1 MPDLTYFVND
11 RVSVRRF
18 HSYSE
23 SMKEK
28 DMNTK
33 LLTITALAAA
43 LLSAQAFSQ
52 AASQTAPPATATP
65 APPATPAI
73 DRQAAFDGV
82 VAAEK
87 AFAKL
92 TAEKGMREGFL
103 AYLADDSIVFDPD
116 PTNGQQVWKGRKPSP
131 AVLEWYPVHSEVSL
145 AGDLGFNTGPYD
157 FRPKP
162 GDKPVAWGQF
172 ATIWKRQADG
182 AWKAALDLGTSTPE
196 VAVAPAPALALT
208 GPARVE
214 ESALP
219 RVDVEK
225 TRAALLDADRA
236 LAVSTLEK
244 GSAAYDSVLTDDARL
259 LRVSHQPALGR
270 EAARALLAEYPMPT
284 TWETLGGGVARSGDL
299 GYSYGFVKKHEEG
312 PESPWINTSNYLRVW
327 RREKDGPWKLAF
339 EVLSP
344 RPQKPKA

>member
-1 MPDLTYFVND
+1 MNSKVFVISSLAIAMLTP
-11 RVSVRRF
+11 
-18 HSYSE
+18 
-23 SMKEK
+23 
-28 DMNTK
+28 
-33 LLTITALAAA
+33 ALR
-43 LLSAQAFSQ
+43 AQA
-52 AASQTAPPATATP
+52 APPAPAASAPASAAP
-65 APPATPAI
+65 APVI
-73 DRQAAFDGV
+73 DRQAALDGV

-116 PTNGQQVWKGRKPSP
+116 PANGPQVWKARKPSP
-131 AVLEWYPVHSEVSL
+131 ALLEWYPVHSEVSL

-162 GDKPVAWGQF
+162 TDEKPVAWGQF

-182 AWKAALDLGTSTPE
+182 SWKAALDLGTSTPE
-196 VAVAPAPALALT
+196 PTAAAIPALALA

-214 ESALP
+214 ASALP
-219 RVDVEK
+219 KVDVAAA
-225 TRAALLDADRA
+225 TAALLGADRA
-236 LAVSTLEK
+236 LAAATQEK
-244 GSAAYDSVLTDDARL
+244 GSAAAYDGLLADDVRL

-270 EAARALLAEYPMPT
+270 EAARALLAEYAMPT
-284 TWETLGGGVARSGDL
+284 TWEPLGGGVASSGDL
-299 GYSYGFVKKHEEG
+299 GYSYGFVKKHEDG

-339 EVLSP
+339 EVFSP

>member
-1 MPDLTYFVND
+1 LLGLKEKEMNM
-11 RVSVRRF
+11 RRF
-18 HSYSE
+18 
-23 SMKEK
+23 
-28 DMNTK
+28 T
-33 LLTITALAAA
+33 LTALAAA
-43 LLSAQAFSQ
+43 LLAARAFSQ
-52 AASQTAPPATATP
+52 TAAPP
-65 APPATPAI
+65 APPAPAAPAPPAI
-73 DRQAAFDGV
+73 DRQAAFDSV

-92 TAEKGMREGFL
+92 TGEKGMREGFL
-103 AYLADDSIVFDPD
+103 AFLADDSIVFDPD
-116 PTNGQQVWKGRKPSP
+116 PANGQQVWKGRKPSP

-162 GDKPVAWGQF
+162 ADKPVAWGQF

-182 AWKAALDLGTSTPE
+182 SWKAALDLGTSTPE
-196 VAVAPAPALALT
+196 APAVAPALALT

-214 ESALP
+214 ESALLK
-219 RVDVEK
+219 VDAEAAR
-225 TRAALLDADRA
+225 TALLAADRA
-236 LAVSTLEK
+236 LAAATQEK
-244 GSAAYDSVLTDDARL
+244 GSAAAYDGILTDDVRL

-284 TWETLGGGVARSGDL
+284 TWEPLGGGVARSGDL

>member
-1 MPDLTYFVND
+1 M
-11 RVSVRRF
+11 
-18 HSYSE
+18 
-23 SMKEK
+23 
-28 DMNTK
+28 TK
-33 LLTITALAAA
+33 ILSWTAFGAAATLVAAAA
-43 LLSAQAFSQ
+43 LAQTPTSAP
-52 AASQTAPPATATP
+52 AAP

-116 PTNGQQVWKGRKPSP
+116 PANGQQVWKGRKPSP

-162 GDKPVAWGQF
+162 ADKPVAWGQF

-182 AWKAALDLGTSTPE
+182 TWKAALDLGTSTPE
-196 VAVAPAPALALT
+196 PTAAAAPALALS

-219 RVDVEK
+219 KVDVEK
-225 TRAALLDADRA
+225 ARAALLDTDR
-236 LAVSTLEK
+236 
-244 GSAAYDSVLTDDARL
+244 
-259 LRVSHQPALGR
+259 
-270 EAARALLAEYPMPT
+270 
-284 TWETLGGGVARSGDL
+284 
-299 GYSYGFVKKHEEG
+299 
-312 PESPWINTSNYLRVW
+312 
-327 RREKDGPWKLAF
+327 
-339 EVLSP
+339 
-344 RPQKPKA
+344 

>member
-1 MPDLTYFVND
+1 M
-11 RVSVRRF
+11 
-18 HSYSE
+18 
-23 SMKEK
+23 
-28 DMNTK
+28 TK
-33 LLTITALAAA
+33 ILSWTAFGAAVTLVAAAA
-43 LLSAQAFSQ
+43 LAQTPTSAP
-52 AASQTAPPATATP
+52 AAP

-103 AYLADDSIVFDPD
+103 AFLADDSIVFDPD
-116 PTNGQQVWKGRKPSP
+116 PANGQQVWKGRKPSP

-162 GDKPVAWGQF
+162 ADKPVAWGQF

-182 AWKAALDLGTSTPE
+182 SWKAALDLGTSTPE
-196 VAVAPAPALALT
+196 PTAAAAPALALN
-208 GPARVE
+208 GPTRVE

-219 RVDVEK
+219 KVDVEK
-225 TRAALLDADRA
+225 ARSALLDADRA
-236 LAVSTLEK
+236 LAASTLEK
-244 GSAAYDSVLTDDARL
+244 GSAAYDGVLTDDARL

-284 TWETLGGGVARSGDL
+284 TWESLGGGVARSGDL

>member
-1 MPDLTYFVND
+1 
-11 RVSVRRF
+11 
-18 HSYSE
+18 
-23 SMKEK
+23 
-28 DMNTK
+28 MNTR
-33 LLTITALAAA
+33 LLTITALAAV
-43 LLSAQAFSQ
+43 LLTARAFSQ
-52 AASQTAPPATATP
+52 SAAQP
-65 APPATPAI
+65 APPITPAI

-116 PTNGQQVWKGRKPSP
+116 PANGQQVWKGRKPSP

-162 GDKPVAWGQF
+162 ADKPVAWGQF

-182 AWKAALDLGTSTPE
+182 SWKAALDLGTSTPE
-196 VAVAPAPALALT
+196 PTAAAAPALALN

-219 RVDVEK
+219 KVDVAAAR
-225 TRAALLDADRA
+225 TALLDADRA
-236 LAVSTLEK
+236 LAASTLEK
-244 GSAAYDSVLTDDARL
+244 GSAAYDGVLTDDARL

-284 TWETLGGGVARSGDL
+284 TWEALGGGVARSGDL

-312 PESPWINTSNYLRVW
+312 PESPWVSTSNYLRVW